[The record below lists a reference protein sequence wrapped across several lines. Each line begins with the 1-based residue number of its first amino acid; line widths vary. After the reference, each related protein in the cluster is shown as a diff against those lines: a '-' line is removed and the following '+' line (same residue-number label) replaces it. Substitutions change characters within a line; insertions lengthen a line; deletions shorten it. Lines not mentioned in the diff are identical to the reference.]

1 MLFVITHLKK
11 RNLLVTTIVQLLFT
25 YLNFSINKVSNK
37 DIVDNTTPGLVAFS
51 IKKKKTHKPKS

>member
-11 RNLLVTTIVQLLFT
+11 RNLLVTKSILGIIVQLSFT

-37 DIVDNTTPGLVAFS
+37 DIVDDTIPGLVAFS
-51 IKKKKTHKPKS
+51 I